1 VRERQIG
8 PDDQARQVVLFL
20 LTSTRRYFVRLQRQT
35 VPDSLCH
42 DIEGQSCALGEVA
55 RSKEIG
61 EDSPANSC
69 GEQQCMAFQG
79 AYSGSEYA
87 PGILS
92 RDRVSR
98 PVGARWRSPGG
109 DHG

>member
-1 VRERQIG
+1 
-8 PDDQARQVVLFL
+8 
-20 LTSTRRYFVRLQRQT
+20 
-35 VPDSLCH
+35 
-42 DIEGQSCALGEVA
+42 
-55 RSKEIG
+55 
-61 EDSPANSC
+61 
-69 GEQQCMAFQG
+69 MAFQG